1 METFCTIFVSIFYN
15 SFGYMNEEL
24 NNILEQV
31 RKLYIRYGVKSVTMD
46 DVSHEL
52 GISKKTLY
60 QYVTDKNDLV
70 LKVFDLEISE
80 NCQKF
85 DDAYKPGS
93 NAIEQLFD
101 VHKWVVNRLK
111 EYSPVSDYDLK
122 KYYSE
127 LYRKLD
133 KIRRDRIYN
142 FIYNN
147 LKKGKEEGLYRA
159 DLDVEI
165 IAKIHASRIQNTFD
179 SELLTNE
186 EKTSLKVFYEF
197 FVYHIRGIASEKG
210 IQMLEEK
217 LKNKELQLS
226 YNQ

>member
-1 METFCTIFVSIFYN
+1 MS
-15 SFGYMNEEL
+15 EEL
-24 NNILEQV
+24 NNILQQV
-31 RKLYIRYGVKSVTMD
+31 RKLYIRYGIKSVTMD

-60 QYVTDKNDLV
+60 QHVTDKNDLV
-70 LKVFDLEISE
+70 LKVFDLEITE
-80 NCQKF
+80 NCRKL
-85 DDAYKPGS
+85 DGAYEPGS
-93 NAIEQLFD
+93 NAIDQLFD
-101 VHKWVVNRLK
+101 VHKYVMDRLK

-122 KYYSE
+122 KYYPE

-133 KIRRDRIYN
+133 AIRRERIYN
-142 FIYNN
+142 FIFSN
-147 LKKGKEEGLYRA
+147 LKKGKDEGLYRA

-165 IAKIHASRIQNTFD
+165 IAKIHATRIRNTFD

-186 EKTSLKVFYEF
+186 EKMSLKVFFEF

-210 IQMLEEK
+210 IQILEEK